1 MEEKAVTEIK
11 IPGLKRFARG
21 KVREIFDLGFRLL
34 IVATDRI
41 SAFDSVLPTPIPGR
55 GKILTQFSLF
65 WFGYL
70 KKIIKNHLLASNIRE
85 YPNHLKGYEEI
96 LSARSM
102 LVTKTKRIDV
112 ECIVRG
118 YLAGSGWREYRE
130 RGEICGVKLPN
141 GLREA
146 ERLPQPIFT
155 PTTKATSGHDQNIS
169 FSQLVGLIGE
179 ERAEMLKQTSLRL
192 YREALAYSLFKG
204 LILADTK
211 FEFGL
216 LNGELLWI
224 DEALSPDSSRY
235 WSQDEY
241 QPGGAQKSFD
251 KEYLREYLCS
261 VGWQGDGPTPE
272 LPPQVV
278 EELRGRYEEVLSRL
292 TGGGIN

>member
-1 MEEKAVTEIK
+1 MEEVSLTEVK

-21 KVREIFDLGFRLL
+21 KVREIFDLGSRLL
-34 IVATDRI
+34 IVVTDRI

-65 WFGYL
+65 WFRYL
-70 KKIIKNHLLASNIRE
+70 KKIIKNHLLTSDIRE

-96 LSARSM
+96 LSGRSI

-130 RGEICGVKLPN
+130 KGEICGVKLPN

-155 PTTKATSGHDQNIS
+155 PTTKATRGHDQNIS
-169 FSQLVGLIGE
+169 FSQLVELIGE

-192 YREALAYSLFKG
+192 YREALVYSLSRG

-216 LNGELLWI
+216 LNRELLWI

-235 WSQDEY
+235 WPQDEY
-241 QPGGAQKSFD
+241 QPGRAQMSFD
-251 KEYLREYLCS
+251 KEYLREYLRS
-261 VGWQGDGPTPE
+261 IGWKGMAPAPE
-272 LPPQVV
+272 LPSQLV
-278 EELRGRYEEVLSRL
+278 EKLRGRYEEALSRL

>member
-1 MEEKAVTEIK
+1 LRGGGLTEVK
-11 IPGLKRFARG
+11 IPGLRSFTKG
-21 KVREIFDLGFRLL
+21 KVREVFDLGSRLL
-34 IVATDRI
+34 IVATDRV

-70 KKIIKNHLLASNIRE
+70 RRVVKNHLITFDVSQYPSHLRE
-85 YPNHLKGYEEI
+85 YEET
-96 LSARSM
+96 LAGRSM
-102 LVTKTKRIDV
+102 LVTKAQRIDV

-118 YLAGSGWREYRE
+118 WLAGSGWREYRE
-130 RGEICGVKLPN
+130 KRAVCGVKLPD

-169 FSQLVGLIGE
+169 FSQLAGLIGE
-179 ERAEMLKQTSLRL
+179 ERAEMLRQTSLRL
-192 YREALAYSLFKG
+192 YREALSYSLSRG

-216 LNGELLWI
+216 LDGELLWI

-235 WSQDEY
+235 WLEEKY
-241 QPGGAQKSFD
+241 QPGKAQMGFD
-251 KEYLREYLCS
+251 KQYLRDYLS
-261 VGWQGDGPTPE
+261 SMGWVGEGPAPQ
-272 LPPQVV
+272 LPSQVG
-278 EELRGRYEEVLSRL
+278 EELIKRYEESLRRL
-292 TGGGIN
+292 TAE

>member
-1 MEEKAVTEIK
+1 LEGKAVKEIK

-21 KVREIFDLGFRLL
+21 KVREIFDLGSRLL

-65 WFGYL
+65 WFRYL
-70 KKIIKNHLLASNIRE
+70 KKIIKNHLLASDIRE

-146 ERLPQPIFT
+146 ERVPQPIFT
-155 PTTKATSGHDQNIS
+155 PTTKATSGHDQNIN

-192 YREALAYSLFKG
+192 YRKALAYSLSKG

-216 LNGELLWI
+216 LNGEILWI

-235 WSQDEY
+235 WPQDEY
-241 QPGGAQKSFD
+241 QPGRAQKSFD
-251 KEYLREYLCS
+251 KEYLREYLYS
-261 VGWQGDGPTPE
+261 AGWQGDGPAPE

-278 EELRGRYEEVLSRL
+278 EEVRGRYEETLSRL
-292 TGGGIN
+292 TGGEIN

>member
-1 MEEKAVTEIK
+1 MEEVSLTEVK

-21 KVREIFDLGFRLL
+21 KVREIFDLGSRLL

-65 WFGYL
+65 WFRYL

-96 LSARSM
+96 LSGRSM

-130 RGEICGVKLPN
+130 RGGICGVKLPN

-192 YREALAYSLFKG
+192 YREALAYSLSKG

-216 LNGELLWI
+216 LNGEILWI

-235 WSQDEY
+235 WPQDEY
-241 QPGGAQKSFD
+241 QPGRAQKSFD
-251 KEYLREYLCS
+251 KEYLREYLRS
-261 VGWQGDGPTPE
+261 IGWKGMAPAPE
-272 LPPQVV
+272 LPAQLV
-278 EELRGRYEEVLSRL
+278 EELRGRYEEALSRL